1 MDRLRAYETVGHV
14 LGVLAEMHDQ
24 IARLLGD
31 LGVEAGDERRKLN
44 LDYLADYHS
53 RRAAALAAY
62 QEDAEATMLEQWFQ
76 IPFPEEPRDLVAS
89 LRTQGTEQVP
99 VDELVVRVDAFMDQ
113 LLPHLRDRAET
124 RNAKDLFQ
132 GLLDIEERD
141 RHLRSRALASFEQI

>member
-14 LGVLAEMHDQ
+14 LGVLAEMHEQ
-24 IARLLGD
+24 IARVLGE
-31 LGVEAGDERRKLN
+31 LGGQACDERRKLN
-44 LDYLADYHS
+44 LDYLSGHHA

-62 QEDAEATMLEQWFQ
+62 QEDAEAPMLDQWFQ
-76 IPFPEEPRDLVAS
+76 IPFPEEPRDLLAS
-89 LRTQGTEQVP
+89 LQTQGLEQTSI
-99 VDELVVRVDAFMDQ
+99 DELVVRIDAFMDR

-124 RNAKDLFQ
+124 RNAKELFQ